1 MAVIRSAQLAYSEI
15 QCAMLDEAG
24 RRQKAGKILAVLR
37 HFLDRADLR
46 GLDVL
51 DLGTS
56 TGFIASELA
65 RAGGQVT
72 GVDIDEPGLARARER
87 FGHEVEFLP
96 ASGDQLPL
104 PDRSVDVVVF
114 NHIYEHVVDAD
125 AVMDEIRRVLRPH
138 GIVYLGLGNRLG
150 VVEPH
155 YKLPFLS
162 YLPPAV
168 ANVYVRAAI
177 RAEGYHERF
186 RTGRG
191 LRRMVHDL
199 FVWDYTLP
207 IIADPDR
214 FCARDIVPEALSK
227 VPAGVLDCAKGL
239 LPTYIW
245 IGSPSPNGPRGPQLS
260 VHPVPV
266 ATQPPSV
273 ASASFGAAGASPGRG
288 GAVVGASRAAGVDD
302 ELLVDAG

>member
-1 MAVIRSAQLAYSEI
+1 MVATRSAQLAYSEI
-15 QCAMLDEAG
+15 QSAMLDEAG

-37 HFLDRADLR
+37 HFLGRADLG

-65 RAGGQVT
+65 RAGGRVT

-96 ASGDQLPL
+96 ASGDLLPL
-104 PDRSVDVVVF
+104 PDCSVDVVVF

-162 YLPPAV
+162 YLPPAL
-168 ANVYVRAAI
+168 ANAYVRAAK
-177 RAEGYHERF
+177 RADAYHERF
-186 RTGRG
+186 RTRPG

-199 FVWDYTLP
+199 YVWDYTLP
-207 IIADPDR
+207 VIADPDR
-214 FCARDIVPEALSK
+214 FCARDIVPDALSR
-227 VPAGVLDCAKGL
+227 VPAGVLDLVKGL

-245 IGSPSPNGPRGPQLS
+245 IGSPSAQGPRGPQLS

-266 ATQPPSV
+266 ATQPPSM
-273 ASASFGAAGASPGRG
+273 AWASFGAAGAAG
-288 GAVVGASRAAGVDD
+288 AAGVAADD
-302 ELLVDAG
+302 EVLVDAG